1 MTDGSSAEK
10 SSAGSRD
17 AQVKAIVV
25 MGVSGCGK
33 STVGQALARRLGWRF
48 ADGDDFHPPANV
60 EKMRAGIPLDDNDRA
75 PWLAR
80 LNETMREAVARDE
93 PLVLACSALRQRYRE
108 RLAEGLPQMRIVHL
122 AGSIELIGERL
133 AARNHSYMP
142 PSLLTSQFATL
153 EPPADALTLDV
164 GRPVDELVDAIV
176 ASLRPAA
183 GPTQLQSKE

>member
-1 MTDGSSAEK
+1 MTDSSSAEA
-10 SSAGSRD
+10 SSARAGD

-33 STVGQALARRLGWRF
+33 STVGLALAHRLGWRF

-60 EKMRAGIPLDDNDRA
+60 EKMRAGTPLDDTDRA

-80 LNETMREAVARDE
+80 LNEMMREAVARDE
-93 PLVLACSALRQRYRE
+93 PVVLACSALRQRYRE

-122 AGSIELIGERL
+122 AGGIELIGERL

-164 GRPVDELVDAIV
+164 GQSVDSLVEAIV

-183 GPTQLQSKE
+183 GARAGTTVV

>member
-1 MTDGSSAEK
+1 MTDSSSAK
-10 SSAGSRD
+10 MSTARSGD

-60 EKMRAGIPLDDNDRA
+60 EKMRAGIPLDDDDRA

-164 GRPVDELVDAIV
+164 GQSVDDLVDDIV

-183 GPTQLQSKE
+183 GPTPLQSKE

>member
-1 MTDGSSAEK
+1 MTDGSSAERN
-10 SSAGSRD
+10 SARAGD

-108 RLAEGLPQMRIVHL
+108 RLAEDLPQMRIVHL

-164 GRPVDELVDAIV
+164 GQPVDELVDAIV
-176 ASLRPAA
+176 SAFAFTQPRERP
-183 GPTQLQSKE
+183 TRC

>member
-1 MTDGSSAEK
+1 MTDSSSAK
-10 SSAGSRD
+10 MSTARSGD

-60 EKMRAGIPLDDNDRA
+60 EKMRAGIPLDDDDRA

-153 EPPADALTLDV
+153 EPPGDALTLDV
-164 GRPVDELVDAIV
+164 GQPVDELVDAIV
-176 ASLRPAA
+176 VSLRPAT
-183 GPTQLQSKE
+183 GSTQTQSKE